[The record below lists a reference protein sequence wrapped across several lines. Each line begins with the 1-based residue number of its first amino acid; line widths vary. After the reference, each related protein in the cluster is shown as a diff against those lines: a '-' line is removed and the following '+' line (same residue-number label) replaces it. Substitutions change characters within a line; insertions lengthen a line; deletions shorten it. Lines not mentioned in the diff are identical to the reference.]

1 MDQLYARVSDQ
12 HLHRLLDAMAHIEA
26 TLSHVSAQA
35 AAPSPIDTSPHS
47 PAAAQP
53 LRSESLKEF
62 MQRTA
67 SIREDA
73 PLHLSAAL
81 TPQRRSYSSRERVK
95 GAVAVAVRVSLPRC
109 VCARARARA
118 CVTDSGTRTHNRPE
132 HLQPHASRIAPPHL
146 HSRGL
151 HAHDL
156 AQKAAPQ
163 PGPQG

>member
-47 PAAAQP
+47 PAAQP

-62 MQRTA
+62 MERTA

-81 TPQRRSYSSRERVK
+81 TPQRRSYSSRECVK
-95 GAVAVAVRVSLPRC
+95 GAVARC
-109 VCARARARA
+109 A
-118 CVTDSGTRTHNRPE
+118 
-132 HLQPHASRIAPPHL
+132 
-146 HSRGL
+146 
-151 HAHDL
+151 
-156 AQKAAPQ
+156 
-163 PGPQG
+163 